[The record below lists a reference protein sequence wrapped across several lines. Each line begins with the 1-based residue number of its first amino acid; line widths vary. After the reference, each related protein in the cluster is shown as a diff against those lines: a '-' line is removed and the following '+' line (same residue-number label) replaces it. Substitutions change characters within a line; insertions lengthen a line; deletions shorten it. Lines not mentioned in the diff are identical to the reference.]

1 MYDGGPHRDDL
12 DLQPGEIWLIEFHTP
27 GLPALEHRALARAD
41 VVLYDRPLA
50 PVLAELLVPGS
61 YAEPLAATA
70 EDGAAAIPPRALKLA
85 ADGWRVVH
93 LGQPCR
99 DRRRRLRGAAEAWAL
114 SSGNGGPVV
123 RLVTKTADDPSVRAT
138 RLLDPE
144 ETDDHAAENEV
155 LTVIVGPLTTSA
167 APASHAFT
175 ANGLA
180 G

>member
-1 MYDGGPHRDDL
+1 MYDGGPHGDDL
-12 DLQPGEIWLIEFHTP
+12 DLQPGEIWLIEFDTP
-27 GLPALEHRALARAD
+27 ALPALEHRALATAD

-61 YAEPLAATA
+61 YAEPLATTT

-99 DRRRRLRGAAEAWAL
+99 DRRRRLRGAAEAW
-114 SSGNGGPVV
+114 NGGPLV

-144 ETDDHAAENEV
+144 EIDDHAAENDV
-155 LTVIVGPLTTSA
+155 LTVIVGPLTASA
-167 APASHAFT
+167 APASYAFT